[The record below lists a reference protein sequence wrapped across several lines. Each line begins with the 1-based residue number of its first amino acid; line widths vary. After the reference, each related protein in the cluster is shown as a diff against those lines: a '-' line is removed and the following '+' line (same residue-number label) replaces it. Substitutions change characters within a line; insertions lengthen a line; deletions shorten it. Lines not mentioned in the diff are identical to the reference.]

1 MDSTMQAQDR
11 IDPVIPH
18 YAQED
23 PYSVLVNAIASA
35 ASDPARLRKL
45 VYAMALQNRKPAAV
59 REPMPDPVQQ
69 ATTLLELEEALLF
82 EYAVARIE
90 QHAAELGDHGEG
102 PPPEL
107 GHLAHGDGRPSAL
120 STEHPTALVTDRLP
134 AFLDPVTRI
143 SPGIV
148 EYPSLPRRNVLRTGL
163 FSFAQLA
170 VASIA
175 GVAFYA
181 GIAGWVRWDRQ
192 SIATPAIAS
201 TAPTH
206 VVTSATPQNPET
218 VGSGHP
224 QMRQPRADAAAAL
237 PFPLPTAS
245 GVYAGSDGHITP
257 LQPLP
262 ISVPAG
268 QFQMSAEIAEPGRIL
283 VSGNDLKFVV
293 YRRDLGTGVPETASV
308 RVVARVARS
317 MTFVN
322 GTPTMTPVA
331 GTWRVRDKSYQLRIS
346 PIEGHP
352 EMLLIEPEA
361 GFAFPSGRYAL
372 MLNDQGYDFTVPG
385 PITAME
391 QCLEQFQVQ
400 NGMVLSECPKS

>member
-1 MDSTMQAQDR
+1 MQAQDR

-35 ASDPARLRKL
+35 ATDPARLRKL

-59 REPMPDPVQQ
+59 REPTPDPVQQ
-69 ATTLLELEEALLF
+69 ATTLLELEEALQF

-90 QHAAELGDHGEG
+90 QHAAELGDDDEG
-102 PPPEL
+102 PPEL
-107 GHLAHGDGRPSAL
+107 GHLAHGDIPRDRPSAT

-143 SPGIV
+143 SSGIV
-148 EYPSLPRRNVLRTGL
+148 EYPSLPRRNVLRAGL
-163 FSFAQLA
+163 FSFAQIA

-201 TAPTH
+201 TAPAH
-206 VVTSATPQNPET
+206 VATSATPQNPET

-224 QMRQPRADAAAAL
+224 QMRQARADAEAAL
-237 PFPLPTAS
+237 PFPLPMTS
-245 GVYAGSDGHITP
+245 GVYAGSDGHIAP

-268 QFQMSAEIAEPGRIL
+268 LQMSTEIMEPSRVL

-293 YRRDLGTGVPETASV
+293 YRRDLAASAPETASV

-346 PIEGHP
+346 PVEGHP

-361 GFAFPSGRYAL
+361 GFVFPSGRYAL
-372 MLNDQGYDFTVPG
+372 MVNRQGYDFTVPG